1 MYLSCRNQHF
11 LRKMSL
17 VWHMYVCLVLVNYIK
32 VADTQNVQHSLF
44 IYKSALKETGADL
57 GELANVTPGLCAS
70 QCVGNQQCGAFQYNK
85 VTTTCSLFDK
95 AKVNV
100 NGTGIGED
108 CPENMFVSVQRVIGN
123 QQSEDPIAK
132 QAKYKGIM

>member
-1 MYLSCRNQHF
+1 
-11 LRKMSL
+11 MSL
-17 VWHMYVCLVLVNYIK
+17 AWYVCLLLGNYIK
-32 VADTQNVQHSLF
+32 DGNTQNVQHSLF

-70 QCVGNQQCGAFQYNK
+70 QCVGNQECGAFQYNK

-100 NGTGIGED
+100 NGTGTGGD
-108 CPENMFVSVQRVIGN
+108 CPENMFVSLQRVIGN
-123 QQSEDPIAK
+123 QQSEGQIAK
-132 QAKYKGIM
+132 QAEYKGMYYVCNY